1 MTMHIFSDLKNR
13 ELFLG
18 ETEKVENPWANRFVP
33 HFYTEHNI
41 NNQITVSNIHF
52 VHNGGDSYSH

>member
-1 MTMHIFSDLKNR
+1 MNTALFFVWMTMHIFSDLKNR

-41 NNQITVSNIHF
+41 NNQIK
-52 VHNGGDSYSH
+52 

>member
-1 MTMHIFSDLKNR
+1 MHVYTNLNVCG
-13 ELFLG
+13 LFLG

-41 NNQITVSNIHF
+41 NNQIKYYPL
-52 VHNGGDSYSH
+52 VHNDGDSYFN

>member
-41 NNQITVSNIHF
+41 NNQIKQYSLCAQWWRFI
-52 VHNGGDSYSH
+52 YSH